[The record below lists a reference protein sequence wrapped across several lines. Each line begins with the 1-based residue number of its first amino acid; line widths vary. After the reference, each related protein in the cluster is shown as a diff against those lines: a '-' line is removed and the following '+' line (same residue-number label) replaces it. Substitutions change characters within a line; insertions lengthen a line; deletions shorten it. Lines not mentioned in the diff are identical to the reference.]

1 MQKQDIIVIT
11 DSSCDYSPEQ
21 ADASGFSMVPLTVAF
36 GNETF
41 LEGLEI
47 TPAQFYSRLA
57 KESELP
63 KTSQPS
69 PEMFCRVFKKYS
81 DAKHII
87 CITISSGLSGTI
99 RSATIAAQ
107 MLEEENFSPEIHIVD
122 SLNGCAAT
130 GFMAETAAKMV
141 KEGKEINEILARLE
155 QMQKTTAI
163 YFVPDTLEN
172 LRKGGRIGNVRAAVG
187 SVLGIKPIITVIDGK
202 ATDIGKCRGT
212 TQVRQKL
219 IQKFLECAK
228 SLKEVIVIHTDAP
241 IAAQELV
248 KELKKSV
255 PEIKIKLHI
264 VGSVI
269 GTYIGAGAI
278 GLAFEEKQPR
288 W

>member
-1 MQKQDIIVIT
+1 MQDIVVIT

-21 ADASGFSMVPLTVAF
+21 AANAGFSMVPLTVSF
-36 GNETF
+36 GNENF

-47 TPAQFYSRLA
+47 TPSQFYSRLA
-57 KESELP
+57 KETELP

-69 PEMFCRVFKKYS
+69 PEMFCSVFKKYK
-81 DAKHII
+81 DAKHIV

-107 MLEEENFSPEIHIVD
+107 MLEEENFAPKIHVVD
-122 SLNGCAAT
+122 SLNGCTAT
-130 GFMAETAAKMV
+130 GLMAETAAKMAN
-141 KEGKEINEILARLE
+141 EGKNIDEILARLQE
-155 QMQKTTAI
+155 IQKTTAI

-187 SVLGIKPIITVIDGK
+187 SLLGIKPILTVIDGK
-202 ATDIGKCRGT
+202 ATDIGKCRGAA
-212 TQVRQKL
+212 QVRQKL
-219 IQKFLECAK
+219 VQKFLECAK

-241 IAAQELV
+241 VAAQELV

-255 PEIKIKLHI
+255 PEIKINLHI

-269 GTYIGAGAI
+269 GTYIGAGAV